1 MNGGQGSD
9 FLLGEADNDTLTG
22 GGGRDYFVF
31 NPGDGVDTITD
42 FTPGASGDY
51 LVIGDLLT
59 GFDEAHVADFV
70 KVDNSG
76 ANSILSVDADGS
88 GTDSGFV
95 QIATL
100 ENLNDLLLGDLN
112 LITA

>member
-1 MNGGQGSD
+1 M
-9 FLLGEADNDTLTG
+9 
-22 GGGRDYFVF
+22 F
-31 NPGDGVDTITD
+31 NPDGGVDTITD
-42 FTPGASGDY
+42 FTPGANGDR

-59 GFDEAHVADFV
+59 GYDEAHVADFV
-70 KVDNSG
+70 KVENSG
-76 ANSILSVDADGS
+76 GNSIVSVDADGS

-100 ENLNDLLLGDLN
+100 ENLNNLLLGDLN